1 MIDKD
6 KNKNIKNCLEFC
18 PTDRDRDIIRYVAKY
33 RFLTSVQLRLIIE
46 GSEQQIGRR
55 ASKLCE
61 YGYLERIKI
70 RLHAQNVGGS
80 EPHIYALANA
90 GAQHICEH
98 DGTPKGKVNWN
109 KKNKEL
115 KDRSHI
121 RHQLLISNTMI
132 HIERACRELNDVH
145 FIDQAEI
152 LERAKLD
159 DVTCKIRWGYKGSNK
174 DTKIIPD
181 YVFGLKCDYIKQDE
195 NIIYYY
201 LEADCSTETQVSRTL
216 SGSSIF
222 KKMYEYIAAHRQK
235 LLQTNFKNIY
245 NFVLFVTLTETRW
258 KNMIEVN
265 RHEELTHG
273 KGIDLFLFCDSEKID
288 KSSNML
294 LLPLVRGKEGTQQL
308 AWAYPSVKKK
318 MDPIQ
323 KPISERRS
331 STLHLNNGKKRT

>member
-1 MIDKD
+1 MIDTD
-6 KNKNIKNCLEFC
+6 KKKKNSLEFL
-18 PTDRDRDIIRYVAKY
+18 PTNRDTEIIRYVAKY
-33 RFLTSVQLRLIIE
+33 RFLTSEQLRKIIQ

-90 GAQHICEH
+90 GAQHICQH
-98 DGTPKGKVNWN
+98 DGTPKGKVNWE

-145 FIDQAEI
+145 FIDQADI
-152 LERAKLD
+152 LKRAKLD
-159 DVTCKIRWGYKGSNK
+159 EVKCKIRWNYKGSSK

-181 YVFGLKCDYIKQDE
+181 YVFGLKFDYLDE
-195 NIIYYY
+195 GKNIIYYF
-201 LEADCSTETQVSRTL
+201 LEADCSTETQVSRSF

-222 KKMYEYIAAHRQK
+222 KKMYEYVAANRQK
-235 LLQTNFKNIY
+235 LLQTHFKNTY
-245 NFVLFVTLTETRW
+245 NFILFITLTEIRW
-258 KNMIEVN
+258 KNMIKVN
-265 RHEELTHG
+265 RHEELTYG
-273 KGIDLFLFCDSEKID
+273 KGTNLFLFCDNESIG
-288 KSSNML
+288 KSSNIL
-294 LLPLVRGKEGTQQL
+294 LFPLVNGKGDIKHL
-308 AWAYPSVKKK
+308 ALRHPSVKKK